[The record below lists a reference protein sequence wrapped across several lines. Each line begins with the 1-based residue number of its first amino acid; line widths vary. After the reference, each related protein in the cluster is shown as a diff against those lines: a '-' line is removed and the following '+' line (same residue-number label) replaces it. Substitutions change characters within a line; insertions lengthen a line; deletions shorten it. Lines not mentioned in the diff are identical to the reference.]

1 MEEPKMLYEL
11 AKLTLQIG
19 ATPKALPGI
28 KAYAA
33 EGETRGRLLGCFA
46 SEIGELN
53 KVAVLRGFSDAEALR
68 AERKRTLESSNPFGC
83 RDFLTHLKTDSY
95 APFPDLPPIETGA
108 FGPVYEIRTY
118 TMRPG
123 VLPEL
128 IASWRAAL
136 PARLKLSRN
145 LIVMHTIDGPPRLT
159 HIWPYASLEQRAEI
173 RAKAVSTGVWPPKG
187 GADHLAVMTNGIW
200 LPTEISPL
208 K

>member
-1 MEEPKMLYEL
+1 MLYEL

-28 KAYAA
+28 KAYVA
-33 EGETRGRLLGCFA
+33 EGASKGKLLGCWA

-83 RDFLTHLKTDSY
+83 RDLLIHLEADSY
-95 APFPDLPPIETGA
+95 APFPDLRPIETGA
-108 FGPVYEIRTY
+108 FGPVYEIRSY
-118 TMRPG
+118 TMKPG
-123 VLPEL
+123 VLPEV
-128 IASWRAAL
+128 IAAWRTAL
-136 PARLKLSRN
+136 PARLELSRN
-145 LIVMHTIDGPPRLT
+145 LIVMHTIDGAARFT

-173 RAKAVSTGVWPPKG
+173 RSKAVSIGVWPPKG

>member
-1 MEEPKMLYEL
+1 MEEPNMLYEL

-19 ATPKALPGI
+19 AAPKALAGI
-28 KAYAA
+28 SAFVA
-33 EGETRGRLLGCFA
+33 EGEGKGRLLGCFA

-53 KVAVLRGFSDAEALR
+53 NIAVLRGFSDREALR
-68 AERKRTLESSNPFGC
+68 AERKRALESSNPFGC
-83 RDFLTHLKTDSY
+83 RDFLTHLEMDSY

-108 FGPVYEIRTY
+108 FGPIYEIRSY
-118 TMRPG
+118 TMKPG
-123 VLPEL
+123 ALPQV
-128 IASWRAAL
+128 ITSWRAAL

-145 LIVMHTIDGPPRLT
+145 VIVMHTIDGPPRLT
-159 HIWPYASLEQRAEI
+159 HIWPYASLEQRADI

-187 GADHLAVMTNGIW
+187 GGDHLAVMANGIW

>member
-1 MEEPKMLYEL
+1 MLYEL

-28 KAYAA
+28 KAYVE
-33 EGETRGRLLGCFA
+33 EGKAKSMLLGCWA

-53 KVAVLRGFSDAEALR
+53 KIAVLRGFSDAEALR

-83 RDFLTHLKTDSY
+83 RDYLIHLETDSY

-108 FGPVYEIRTY
+108 FGPVYEIRSY
-118 TMRPG
+118 TMKPG
-123 VLPEL
+123 VLAKV

-136 PARLKLSRN
+136 PARLELSRN
-145 LIVMHTIDGPPRLT
+145 VIVMHTIDGAPRFT

-173 RAKAVSTGVWPPKG
+173 RAKAVSMGVWPPKG
-187 GADHLAVMTNGIW
+187 GGDHLSVMTNGIW

-208 K
+208 T